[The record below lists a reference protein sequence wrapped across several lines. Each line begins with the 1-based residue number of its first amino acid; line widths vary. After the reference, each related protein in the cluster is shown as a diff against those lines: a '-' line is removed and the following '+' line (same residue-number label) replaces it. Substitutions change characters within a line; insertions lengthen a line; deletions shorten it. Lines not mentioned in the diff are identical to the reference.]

1 MRLTVTP
8 MDLSEAN
15 AFVEAHHRHND
26 PVPGAKYAL
35 AVSDETG
42 AVRGVAIVGIP
53 KARMLCDGWTLEVN
67 RTCTDGADNANSML
81 YGAAWRAAKAMG
93 YRRLV
98 TYTQQAE
105 SGASLRAAGWVKTRD
120 LKPRKSWAE
129 SSTGARRD
137 ACDPVGT
144 GGVPRSFWE
153 IRIAGEPSFARRPK
167 FQNAAE
173 AAQPELWEA

>member
-1 MRLTVTP
+1 MGLTVTP

-15 AFVEAHHRHND
+15 AFVEEHHRHNS

-35 AVSDETG
+35 AVSDESG

-144 GGVPRSFWE
+144 GGVARSFWE
-153 IRIAGEPSFARRPK
+153 IRITGEPIFARRPK
-167 FQNAAE
+167 FQTAAE
-173 AAQPELWEA
+173 AAQPALWEV

>member
-1 MRLTVTP
+1 
-8 MDLSEAN
+8 MDLGEAN
-15 AFVEAHHRHND
+15 AFVEAHHRHNA

-35 AVSDETG
+35 AVSDESG

-67 RTCTDGADNANSML
+67 RTCTDGAANANSML

-137 ACDPVGT
+137 GCDPVGT
-144 GGVPRSFWE
+144 GGVPRSVWE

-167 FQNAAE
+167 FQNVAE
-173 AAQPELWEA
+173 AAQPELWET